1 MIYDAH
7 AHLGTPQE
15 RQIRRGTPIIS
26 MICAQNPPEAQE
38 LEILCR
44 QEAKNPSWLV
54 PAYGLHPWQTG
65 DYTVRDMEP
74 FLSRASIIGEIGMD
88 NVWCEVPLDR
98 QQEAFEAQLALAH
111 TAHKPVVLHTKGQ
124 ETEIAR
130 IIRRYPNRYLVHWYS
145 DLHGLEAYLDQDCYF
160 TLGPDLKQNPA
171 VHQVLALAPKE
182 RILVETDGWSAV
194 EWALGA
200 PAPISGLPGIL
211 TENMKEIARFHKLS
225 LSEAEQLLAENFW
238 RFTGMSA
245 Q

>member
-111 TAHKPVVLHTKGQ
+111 TAISRLFCIPKDRKQKSPGSFGAIPTAIWYTGTRIFMVWKRIWIRTA
-124 ETEIAR
+124 ISPSAR
-130 IIRRYPNRYLVHWYS
+130 I
-145 DLHGLEAYLDQDCYF
+145 
-160 TLGPDLKQNPA
+160 
-171 VHQVLALAPKE
+171 
-182 RILVETDGWSAV
+182 
-194 EWALGA
+194 
-200 PAPISGLPGIL
+200 
-211 TENMKEIARFHKLS
+211 
-225 LSEAEQLLAENFW
+225 
-238 RFTGMSA
+238 
-245 Q
+245 